1 MYCKSINCF
10 IHLQLILIQPEDR
23 KSTSVTLKPGK
34 YFITFLDLFTML
46 RRKNL
51 RKIPY
56 AEYEI
61 NVT

>member
-34 YFITFLDLFTML
+34 YSYYLFGLVYNVSPEEFAKNSL
-46 RRKNL
+46 R
-51 RKIPY
+51 
-56 AEYEI
+56 
-61 NVT
+61 